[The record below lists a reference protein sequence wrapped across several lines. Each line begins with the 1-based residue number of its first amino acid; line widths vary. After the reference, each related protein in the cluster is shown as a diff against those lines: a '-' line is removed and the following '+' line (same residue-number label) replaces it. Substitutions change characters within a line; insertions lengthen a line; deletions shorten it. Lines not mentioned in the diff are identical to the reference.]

1 MAVLNGFAAARMQNT
16 VNPASTPEPRL
27 HVPRSPFP
35 LSPYN
40 ALPLPHDIPMTE
52 PVRLAKR
59 VVALTQCSR
68 REAEQ
73 YIEGGWVRVDG
84 VVVEEPQF
92 MVDTQ
97 VVELDPHAKLIPTEP
112 ATLVLHKPV
121 GYDAVAGTNPANFL
135 VTPESRSADDAS
147 GVRPL
152 KRHLQRLTS
161 PLSLPTHASGLLIYT
176 QDWRVTRKLTEDAD
190 RVEQE
195 FVVDVSGTLIPNG
208 LALLNHGLRFNNYA
222 MPPIKVSW
230 QSEQR
235 LRFAFK
241 VLQPTQ
247 IEPMCQA
254 VGLTVLAMK
263 RLRVGRISLSKLPV
277 GQWRYLA
284 PGERI

>member
-1 MAVLNGFAAARMQNT
+1 
-16 VNPASTPEPRL
+16 
-27 HVPRSPFP
+27 
-35 LSPYN
+35 
-40 ALPLPHDIPMTE
+40 MTD

-59 VVALTQCSR
+59 VVALAQCSR

-84 VVVEEPQF
+84 VVVEKPQF

-97 VVELDPHAKLIPTEP
+97 TVELDPGAQLIATEP
-112 ATLVLHKPV
+112 ATLVLHKPA
-121 GYDAVAGTNPANFL
+121 GYDSGNGPNPASAL
-135 VTPESRSADDAS
+135 VTPDTRSPDDAS

-161 PLSLPTHASGLLIYT
+161 PLPLSTEATGLMIFT
-176 QDWRVTRKLTEDAD
+176 QDWRVTRKLTEDID

-195 FVVDVSGTLIPNG
+195 FVVDVSGELIANG

-241 VLQPTQ
+241 VLQPSQ
-247 IEPMCQA
+247 IEPMCHA
-254 VGLTVLAMK
+254 VGLKVLAMK
-263 RLRVGRISLSKLPV
+263 RLRIGRISLAKLPL

-284 PGERI
+284 PHERI